1 MSHHESPHPHS
12 LLRLSQI
19 LGTRDRPGLLNI
31 GRTKFYDMV
40 KQNLIPKP
48 LKLGRVSV
56 WRYEDLQQAL
66 DRVLHQD

>member
-1 MSHHESPHPHS
+1 
-12 LLRLSQI
+12 
-19 LGTRDRPGLLNI
+19 LLNI
-31 GRTKFYDMV
+31 GQTKFYDRV

-56 WRYEDLQQAL
+56 WRYKHLQQAL

>member
-1 MSHHESPHPHS
+1 MPHDEPPHPHS

-31 GRTKFYDMV
+31 GQTKFYDRV

-56 WRYEDLQQAL
+56 WRYKHLQQAL

>member
-1 MSHHESPHPHS
+1 MPHHEPPHPHS

-19 LGTRDRPGLLNI
+19 LGTKDRPGLLNI
-31 GRTKFYDMV
+31 GRTKFYDMINEN
-40 KQNLIPKP
+40 QIPKP

-56 WRYEDLQQAL
+56 WRWADLQQAL